1 MSELA
6 FRLARAYVRLYGV
19 VKDRFGRDLPGLG
32 WAARRIRRP
41 RVLAVHGRAIAFE
54 PALAGAYGRLIAGQ
68 WNELETHRFLHHM
81 LRATAGDVTFV
92 DVGASVG
99 AMVADLAA
107 DPRVRRVLAFEP
119 HAATAANLARTA
131 ALNGWDHVEVRALAL
146 GGAPGSAR
154 LVFDATAPTA
164 AHLAAAAPAARPAEA
179 GGPAPAPAG
188 AAVAVSTLDLE
199 TAGIDGPA
207 LLLIDVEG
215 AEPDVIRG
223 GAGFIRR
230 ARPVIV
236 FEYNEISRRHF
247 TLAAVTT
254 QLGPGYAIWRLR
266 IDGTLDREFDA
277 AWNCVAVPSD
287 TAFAAAA
294 RPLVRGGGAG

>member
-6 FRLARAYVRLYGV
+6 FRLARAYIRLYGL
-19 VKDRFGRDLPGLG
+19 VKDRFRRDLPGLG

-81 LRATAGDVTFV
+81 LRATEGGVTFV

-107 DPRVRRVLAFEP
+107 DSRVRRVLAFEP
-119 HAATAANLARTA
+119 HPATAANLARTA
-131 ALNGWDHVEVRALAL
+131 ALNGWDHVEVRVLAL
-146 GGAPGSAR
+146 GGAPGSAP
-154 LVFDATAPTA
+154 LVFDAAAPTA
-164 AHLAAAAPAARPAEA
+164 AHLAAGAVVAVTRTADA
-179 GGPAPAPAG
+179 GGPPPHAG
-188 AAVAVSTLDLE
+188 AVVAISTLDLE

-215 AEPDVIRG
+215 AEPEVIRG

-247 TLAAVTT
+247 TLDAVAAL
-254 QLGPGYAIWRLR
+254 LGPAYGIWRLR

-277 AWNCVAVPSD
+277 AWNCVAVPAD

-294 RPLVRGGGAG
+294 RPLVRGGTC